1 MIISICNDHKVLWG
15 DLVGYSIDYDNVI
28 DKKRG
33 RLPVFTVLC
42 FLAFLLLV
50 NARWPEGAAF
60 VRSVFLAAKESFAVA
75 ALEDFAKNLAAGEG
89 AVQAFSDFF
98 HTLLA

>member
-1 MIISICNDHKVLWG
+1 M
-15 DLVGYSIDYDNVI
+15 GYSIDYDNVR

-50 NARWPEGAAF
+50 NARWPEGAALI
-60 VRSVFLAAKESFAVA
+60 RNVFLAVKNSLAVA
-75 ALEDFAKNLAAGEG
+75 ALENFAKDLAAGEG

-98 HTLLA
+98 HTLLP